1 MSEEIKNKIT
11 FLEKNVYDMSDD
23 ELHELLDK
31 NWYPNANNALAN
43 QRLIWN
49 FSYLAYKGIMTNAEI
64 NYKRRK
70 NGYGMSVYV
79 PRTFAT
85 IEGIRKNFN
94 INALKI
100 DIEKQPGVELLQL
113 YKIRSMLNYDLDRSG
128 TRAQVKMAGFD
139 KLVYGNGF
147 LYSFLMD
154 RKSKAGKVVGK
165 INEDT
170 GRVKVTT
177 EDKLSSRY
185 YGMVARRVS
194 PYNVFPDPDGTHHD
208 VDNVIDRMCG
218 YVCLRHVKHISNFKR
233 DWTGVIPQKL
243 LDKVQPGGLD
253 MTNYEA
259 IKETVD
265 YLFNVNMV
273 GNNQS
278 VQETVTNSKI
288 STTYN
293 NSEYV
298 EERLWLGE
306 DFMVLQ
312 AGKGMPFLMVSC
324 NPNPEKKMAL
334 EKLDDVSIPGEYWAM
349 GEPYIMRYQ
358 QIEENRVHNSVLDL
372 LHFNVSQMLG
382 INAQYLEDP
391 DDLEVYP
398 GKVWKFKAIPGVS
411 VGDAMQSFKTD
422 PSAIMPALRF
432 MQEVKGTGQQATSIT
447 DFVTGASKSIADTAT
462 ESNRLAGASDTTIV
476 DKIREMVS
484 GALINIAK
492 NWLAQYPI
500 VYAKE
505 KIEMASGDKNIYF
518 IGKTKEKTT
527 EVEITACLDKGY
539 EG

>member
-218 YVCLRHVKHISNFKR
+218 YVCLRHVKHISN
-233 DWTGVIPQKL
+233 
-243 LDKVQPGGLD
+243 
-253 MTNYEA
+253 
-259 IKETVD
+259 
-265 YLFNVNMV
+265 
-273 GNNQS
+273 
-278 VQETVTNSKI
+278 
-288 STTYN
+288 
-293 NSEYV
+293 
-298 EERLWLGE
+298 
-306 DFMVLQ
+306 
-312 AGKGMPFLMVSC
+312 
-324 NPNPEKKMAL
+324 
-334 EKLDDVSIPGEYWAM
+334 SI
-349 GEPYIMRYQ
+349 
-358 QIEENRVHNSVLDL
+358 
-372 LHFNVSQMLG
+372 
-382 INAQYLEDP
+382 
-391 DDLEVYP
+391 YP
-398 GKVWKFKAIPGVS
+398 P
-411 VGDAMQSFKTD
+411 
-422 PSAIMPALRF
+422 R
-432 MQEVKGTGQQATSIT
+432 
-447 DFVTGASKSIADTAT
+447 
-462 ESNRLAGASDTTIV
+462 
-476 DKIREMVS
+476 
-484 GALINIAK
+484 
-492 NWLAQYPI
+492 
-500 VYAKE
+500 
-505 KIEMASGDKNIYF
+505 
-518 IGKTKEKTT
+518 
-527 EVEITACLDKGY
+527 
-539 EG
+539 